1 MSGQSP
7 FQTLTGSLDAWKKKA
22 SGGWG
27 IWMEDLHTGEKWI
40 WNEKQPFVAASMIKV
55 PVMVAVYRAH
65 AQGKL
70 CLSDRIRLRREDK
83 VGGSGVLQHLSYGT
97 EFSIQDLV
105 TLMII
110 QSDNTATNLLIDRLG
125 KDYVQE
131 TILDLEMNDTVFI
144 NRLHIVPAGS
154 NKSNQITAK
163 DMARCFRLLATGQAV
178 SRDASQKMIEILKKQ
193 QWRNCLPGWF
203 PPSESEIIGSLPRW
217 EMAHKT
223 GWVSQTL
230 HDGGI
235 LYIGSHSLILVV
247 LSCGLDHLQAQR
259 KINQIG
265 KWVYDA
271 FAPPD
276 EKTRT

>member
-1 MSGQSP
+1 MNGQSP
-7 FQTLTGSLDAWKKKA
+7 FQKLSGSLDAWKKKS
-22 SGGWG
+22 SGIWG
-27 IWMEDLHTGEKWI
+27 IWMEDLNTGEKWI

-65 AQGKL
+65 ALGKL
-70 CLSDRIRLRREDK
+70 CLSDRIELRREDR

-97 EFSIQDLV
+97 KFTIQDLV

-125 KDYVQE
+125 KEFVQE
-131 TILDLEMNDTVFI
+131 TLLALEMTDTVFI

-154 NKSNQITAK
+154 NKTNQITAK

-178 SRDASQKMIEILKKQ
+178 SRDASRKMVEILKKQ
-193 QWRNCLPGWF
+193 QWRNCLPGRL
-203 PPSESEIIGSLPRW
+203 PPSDSEIIGSLPRW

-223 GWVSQTL
+223 GWVNQTL

-235 LYIGSHSLILVV
+235 LYIASHSLILVV
-247 LSCGLDHLQAQR
+247 LSSGLDHHQSQR
-259 KINQIG
+259 EINHIG

-271 FAPPD
+271 YTQAS
-276 EKTRT
+276 R